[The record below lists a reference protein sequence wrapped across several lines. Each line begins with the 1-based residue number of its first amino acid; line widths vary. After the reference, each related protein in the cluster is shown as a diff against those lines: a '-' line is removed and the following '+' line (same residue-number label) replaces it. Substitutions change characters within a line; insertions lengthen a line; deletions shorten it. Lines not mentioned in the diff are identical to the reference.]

1 MFVIREEQM
10 DAFSQAE
17 IEKFENRMVLHLQ
30 SVFPDQTKNTPNP
43 DLLNM
48 IQLGIEKST
57 EYNIT
62 TEGDVRRYLEC
73 SILYGWDFDTK
84 PETYWAGEILRDDDL
99 DGETKMDMIEQHE
112 AEQQ

>member
-1 MFVIREEQM
+1 MFVIRREQM
-10 DAFSQAE
+10 DVFSQAE
-17 IEKFENRMVLHLQ
+17 IKKFESRMILHLR
-30 SVFPDQTKNTPNP
+30 SVFPDQTKNTSNP
-43 DLLNM
+43 DLLKM
-48 IQLGIEKST
+48 IQLGIEKSAK
-57 EYNIT
+57 YNII

-84 PETYWAGEILRDDDL
+84 SEIYWAGEILRDDDL